1 MTLDHVNAI
10 SISLGDCRATVGA
23 TGSCGVRKPG
33 LAVVKVAIAEGVE
46 GYEQETTWLAGSNI
60 HIGIARGNGDSCLQ
74 ERT

>member
-1 MTLDHVNAI
+1 VTLDHVNAI
-10 SISLGDCRATVGA
+10 SISLISLGDCRATVGA

-60 HIGIARGNGDSCLQ
+60 HIGIARGNGGN
-74 ERT
+74 